1 MEAIRQTDAGAGGG
15 GDAPSVR
22 GAGRLAGA
30 ALAVAAILFAIPAAK
45 PLLLD
50 NMDFPAVAR
59 ATAETGLP
67 IYYRGEESPRHSGL
81 YHPPLYIYL
90 LAAWFRLWGF
100 GEAQA
105 RLFGFFCALLHGS
118 LVLAAARILL
128 GPRLAARAG
137 PWFWAVFL
145 LNPFT
150 LQGAA
155 VADIDTTVYG
165 PLLVA
170 TLAAALRLTWT
181 DGEQRTQP
189 VRRAELAGLAIL
201 TALCF
206 WAKLT
211 TVVSVIPVILLLLAG
226 HGGWRRALR
235 QGGTAVAAGGLLFL
249 ASYGLYGRVT
259 GQDIGYTFHF
269 LHLSLSQRS
278 GQTGG
283 IGWLAAHWETL
294 RQMALWQGLWTGLVP
309 WAVALATLFWMI
321 GPGRRQSGDAARD
334 GALVLAWALF
344 VAGFY
349 CFLTYT
355 FGKAPFKYV
364 YPAWGVICAS
374 VAIWLSLAWERLTN
388 DPARRWAVGAASAVA
403 AACFVISGR
412 FLRDRAILAWR
423 AEAADLALLAIPAAG
438 ALAGLVLWRRRTGP
452 RVYFGSSMAWL
463 GAMLGLALAM
473 ARASYS
479 TTYNYGQDGFEQ
491 TVCFIEQHTRPDE
504 FILSMKDVG
513 FRTGRR
519 YFENYVYIYGGEPGA
534 AAADRLLGEGRIRF
548 AIFTEGNGADL
559 LGTNPALERAI
570 HGRCALIQ
578 SYGHYRI
585 YDCGRRGTPSQ
596 AP

>member
-1 MEAIRQTDAGAGGG
+1 M
-15 GDAPSVR
+15 R
-22 GAGRLAGA
+22 GACRLAGA

-100 GEAQA
+100 GEVQA
-105 RLFGFFCALLHGS
+105 RLFGFFCALLQGG
-118 LVLAAARILL
+118 LVLALARTLL
-128 GPRLAARAG
+128 GARPAARAG

-165 PLLVA
+165 PLLLA
-170 TLAAALRLTWT
+170 ALAAALRLTWT
-181 DGEQRTQP
+181 TGEQRTRP
-189 VRRAELAGLAIL
+189 VRGAELAGLGLL

-211 TVVSVIPVILLLLAG
+211 TVLSVIPVILLLHAG
-226 HGGWRRALR
+226 RGGWRRALR
-235 QGGTAVAAGGLLFL
+235 QGGAAMAAGGLLFL
-249 ASYGLYGRVT
+249 VSYWFYGRLT
-259 GQDIGYTFHF
+259 GQDTGYTFQF
-269 LHLSLSQRS
+269 LGLSLSQRS
-278 GQTGG
+278 GRASGME
-283 IGWLAAHWETL
+283 WLAAHWETL
-294 RQMALWQGLWTGLVP
+294 RQMALWQALWTGLLP
-309 WAVALATLFWMI
+309 WAVAVACLVWVMKS
-321 GPGRRQSGDAARD
+321 GWGRGDRAMKD
-334 GALVLAWALF
+334 GALVLAWGLF
-344 VAGFY
+344 VTGFY

-355 FGKAPFKYV
+355 FGKAPFKYA

-374 VAIWLSLAWERLTN
+374 VAVWMSLAWERLSN
-388 DPARRWAVGAASAVA
+388 DPAKRWAVGAATALA

-412 FLRDRAILAWR
+412 YLRDRAILVWR
-423 AEAADLALLAIPAAG
+423 AEPADVALLAIPAAG
-438 ALAGLVLWRRRTGP
+438 ALLGLVLWRRRAGP
-452 RVYFGSSMAWL
+452 WLYFGSSMAWM
-463 GAMLGLALAM
+463 GAMLGLALTM
-473 ARASYS
+473 ARAPYP
-479 TTYNYGQDGFEQ
+479 TTYNYGQEGFGQ
-491 TVCFIEQHTRPDE
+491 TVCFIEQHTRPEE

-519 YFENYVYIYGGEPGA
+519 YFENYGYIYGGESGA
-534 AAADRLLGEGRIRF
+534 AAAERLLAEGRVRF
-548 AIFTEGNGADL
+548 AIFTEGNGADF
-559 LGTNPALERAI
+559 LGANPALERAV
-570 HGRCALIQ
+570 HARCELVR

-585 YDCGRRGTPSQ
+585 YDCGGRGTQ
-596 AP
+596 REKIQ